1 MVIDMNGVVSEDSP
15 NFPPRT
21 ETDDHADDL
30 LAVIYA
36 RTSSN
41 SQRFGYSIDEQ
52 IRRCWGFCDDAKWEV
67 VFVFSDEAES
77 GRDTER
83 PEFQLMLERARDR
96 LFDVVVFWKLDRF
109 CRSLVDLV
117 KTEEELDELGVGL
130 HSVTEFLD
138 TTNPVGRFNFR
149 NLASAAELESDL
161 TSQRV
166 KMGMYGLARERKW
179 PNDHPPLGYE
189 KNDDGTLRINKK
201 EGMLVSLIFDLYI
214 QEHSMPQVAYLL
226 NQREE
231 TTKRGDSWCR
241 QSVGKVLRN
250 ELYIGHY
257 QIADFEAKVE
267 EYRILAD
274 TVFEEA
280 KNVRFRFKHARTE
293 MNNSRKQS
301 KAERIVDEYK
311 SYQESD
317 HS

>member
-1 MVIDMNGVVSEDSP
+1 MQENTPEAES
-15 NFPPRT
+15 
-21 ETDDHADDL
+21 DL
-30 LAVIYA
+30 QAAIYA

-52 IRRCWGFCDDAKWEV
+52 VRRCWEFCDQAAWDV

-77 GRDTER
+77 GRSTER
-83 PEFQLMLERARDR
+83 PEFQSMLTRSQQG

-166 KMGMYGLARERKW
+166 KLGMYGLARDLKW
-179 PNDHPPLGYE
+179 PNDIPPLGYD
-189 KNDDGTLRINKK
+189 KNDDGTLRVNKK
-201 EGMLVSLIFDLYI
+201 EGELVHLIFDLYI
-214 QEHSMPQVAYLL
+214 QEKSMPHVAFLL
-226 NQREE
+226 DERGE

-241 QSVGKVLRN
+241 QSIGKVLRN
-250 ELYIGHY
+250 ELYIGQY
-257 QIADFEAKVE
+257 KIADFEATAE
-267 EYRILAD
+267 EYRILSD
-274 TVFEEA
+274 SVFEEA
-280 KNVRFRFKHARTE
+280 TEARFRFKHAHTD
-293 MNNSRKQS
+293 MDDSRKES
-301 KAERIVDEYK
+301 KAERIVDEYRA
-311 SYQESD
+311 YQRGNTS
-317 HS
+317 

>member
-1 MVIDMNGVVSEDSP
+1 MENIA
-15 NFPPRT
+15 PPRT
-21 ETDDHADDL
+21 SGAIDGEDTPKTDEDL
-30 LAVIYA
+30 QAAIYA

-52 IRRCWGFCDDAKWEV
+52 VRRCWEFCGNASWDV

-83 PEFQLMLERARDR
+83 PEFQSMLNQARNG

-166 KMGMYGLARERKW
+166 KLGMYGLARERKW

-189 KNDDGTLRINKK
+189 RNDDGTLRID
-201 EGMLVSLIFDLYI
+201 ESERELVHLIFDLYI
-214 QEHSMPQVAYLL
+214 QEHSMPQVAFLL
-226 NQREE
+226 NQRGK
-231 TTKRGDSWCR
+231 TTSRGDSWCR
-241 QSVGKVLRN
+241 QSIGKVLRN
-250 ELYIGHY
+250 KLYIGHY
-257 QIADFEAKVE
+257 QIADFEANVE
-267 EYRILAD
+267 EYRILPNP
-274 TVFEEA
+274 VFEEA
-280 KNVRFRFKHARTE
+280 TKTRFRFKHAQTK
-293 MNNSRKQS
+293 MDNSRKES
-301 KAERIVDEYK
+301 KAERIVEEYRA
-311 SYQESD
+311 YQDGES
-317 HS
+317 S

>member
-1 MVIDMNGVVSEDSP
+1 MENIA
-15 NFPPRT
+15 PPRLGGAIDGEDT
-21 ETDDHADDL
+21 PEPDEDL
-30 LAVIYA
+30 QAAIYA

-52 IRRCWGFCDDAKWEV
+52 VRRCWEFCENASWDV

-83 PEFQLMLERARDR
+83 PEFQSMLGRARES

-117 KTEEELDELGVGL
+117 KTEEELDDLGVGL

-166 KMGMYGLARERKW
+166 KLGMYGLARERKW
-179 PNDHPPLGYE
+179 PNALPPLGYE
-189 KNDDGTLRINKK
+189 KSDDGTLRINKREK
-201 EGMLVSLIFDLYI
+201 ERVRLIFDLYI
-214 QEHSMPQVAYLL
+214 REQSMPQVAFLL
-226 NQREE
+226 NQRGE

-257 QIADFEAKVE
+257 QIADFEAVVE
-267 EYRILAD
+267 EYRILPD
-274 TVFEEA
+274 SVFEEVT
-280 KNVRFRFKHARTE
+280 KTRFRFKHAHTE
-293 MNNSRKQS
+293 MDDSRKQS
-301 KAERIVDEYK
+301 KAERIIDEYRACLD
-311 SYQESD
+311 SD